1 MKKVKVLPVLMF
13 SFLMSGL
20 MSGCWD
26 KIEIDRNIFI
36 GAIGLDPGKDI
47 KKGKELKKVEEDE
60 PFGERKLERLNVTY
74 AFPDIS
80 EYTAQKGALPEDK
93 YIRAEAYSMED
104 AETNA
109 TAKSSR
115 NINIGHVRLLAI
127 SNEIFKY
134 PDVIKEV
141 IDYVSRHPRM
151 NRMMNVVVVDG
162 SAEEFFKADLLME
175 KNIHTY
181 IEGLMQ
187 SSERSSAIFPVNL
200 NEFLILLSQNGN
212 ALLPNVKYD
221 KAKQELMVTGV
232 SVIKNYSIK
241 ESLTPQEISILE
253 MIRGKLKGGKKVI
266 YVEGHPVDMEI
277 DGVERKIKVDMKDDK
292 LQFYINL
299 SVEGRIKGYTID
311 KSIIEQQKIDQL
323 EDNYSKSISEECVR
337 VVTLTQKELNVDPI
351 GLRENI
357 EKFHPF
363 MWDRIKDRWEDY
375 YKDATVSVQ
384 VETNIR
390 RVGVIK

>member
-1 MKKVKVLPVLMF
+1 LKKVKFLPILMCT
-13 SFLMSGL
+13 FLMN
-20 MSGCWD
+20 GCWD

-36 GAIGLDPGKDI
+36 GAVGLDPGKDI
-47 KKGKELKKVEEDE
+47 KSDEELQKVKPDE

-80 EYTAQKGALPEDK
+80 EYNAQKGALPEDK
-93 YIRAEAYSMED
+93 YLRAEAYSMED

-127 SNEIFKY
+127 SNDIFKY
-134 PDVIKEV
+134 PNVLKEI
-141 IDYVSRHPRM
+141 IDYISRHPRM

-162 SAEEFFKADLLME
+162 RAEDFFKGDLLME

-187 SSERSSAIFPVNL
+187 SSERSSTVFPVNL

-221 KAKQELMVTGV
+221 KAEQELMVTGV
-232 SVIKNYSIK
+232 SVIKAYSIK
-241 ESLTPQEISILE
+241 GSLTPQETSVLE
-253 MIRGKLKGGKKVI
+253 MFRGKLKGGKKVI
-266 YVEGHPVDMEI
+266 YVEGHPIDMEI
-277 DGVERKIKVDMKDDK
+277 DGVERKIKVDMNDDR
-292 LQFYINL
+292 LAFDIGLNI
-299 SVEGRIKGYTID
+299 EGRIKGYFIE
-311 KSIIEQQKIDQL
+311 KSILGQQKIGEL
-323 EDNYSKSISEECVR
+323 EDNFSKSISEECVR
-337 VVTLTQKELNVDPI
+337 VIRLTQKELNVDPS
-351 GLRENI
+351 GLREYI

-363 MWDRIKDRWEDY
+363 MWDKIKNKWEDY
-375 YKDATVSVQ
+375 YKDATINVQ